1 MEVLKSIKIVQDRRG
16 EGRHIARLTTAE
28 NVINAALIQHKLDAE
43 GISSF
48 ITSEHTSTLLPHMNG
63 MLGIGIQVM
72 VDERDLQK
80 AGEILLRDKEDS
92 QINSCPYCGS
102 EDIGYGIGGK
112 KKTKNLIN
120 IVLSVFSGTPV
131 NHVKSRYYC
140 RHCKEDFGT

>member
-1 MEVLKSIKIVQDRRG
+1 MAVLKSINIVQKRRK

-48 ITSEHTSTLLPHMNG
+48 ITNEHTSTLLPHMNG

-80 AGEILLRDKEDS
+80 AGEILLRDREEG
-92 QINSCPYCGS
+92 QIKSCPYCGS
-102 EDIGYGIGGK
+102 ADIGYGIGGK
-112 KKTKNLIN
+112 KKTKNLVN
-120 IVLSVFSGTPV
+120 IVLSVFSGAPV
-131 NHVKSRYYC
+131 SNVKNRYYC
-140 RHCKEDFGT
+140 RHCKEDFGS